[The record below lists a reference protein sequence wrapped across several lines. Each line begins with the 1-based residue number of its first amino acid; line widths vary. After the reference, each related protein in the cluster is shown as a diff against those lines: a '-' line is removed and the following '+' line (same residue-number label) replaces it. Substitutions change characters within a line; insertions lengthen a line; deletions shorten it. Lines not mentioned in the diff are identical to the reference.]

1 MRDKFKG
8 ETHKDS
14 YHRTVKL
21 HSQRGL
27 MKKIIMLLSTL
38 LLFAACSKER
48 SEYEVLLVEQF
59 SKDQDVKDY
68 KLDPEDMASCVA
80 DQISDDIPGFSGSPI
95 FENYFKGYKLL
106 LRPENPSEIPERMK
120 QAEEIFGSRK
130 ATSQARLEVTNHT
143 LFCMPQ
149 VSEKNNP
156 TESMFGFGDDK

>member
-1 MRDKFKG
+1 
-8 ETHKDS
+8 
-14 YHRTVKL
+14 
-21 HSQRGL
+21 

-48 SEYEVLLVEQF
+48 SDYEALLVERF
-59 SKDQDVKDY
+59 SKDQDVIDY
-68 KLDPEDMASCVA
+68 NLDPEDMADCVA

-106 LRPENPSEIPERMK
+106 LRPDDPSEIPERMK

-130 ATSQARLEVTNHT
+130 AMYQARLEVTNHT

-156 TESMFGFGDDK
+156 TESVFNFGGE